1 MSPKE
6 AMIETMN
13 FAFPTIITSGTIL
26 AVAGTLIGAMTS
38 EAAICGIGESLGRGT
53 IISML
58 LVMFVLPQLLLLG
71 DKIVEKTSFS
81 MPKVAARPEK
91 KANGKVQLDGR
102 VKGYISGTVDGVIS
116 GTVDGEV
123 NVTLMSKKL
132 SEEEAKE
139 NEE

>member
-1 MSPKE
+1 
-6 AMIETMN
+6 
-13 FAFPTIITSGTIL
+13 
-26 AVAGTLIGAMTS
+26 
-38 EAAICGIGESLGRGT
+38 
-53 IISML
+53 
-58 LVMFVLPQLLLLG
+58 
-71 DKIVEKTSFS
+71 